1 MVDQDLLETCLISNY
16 RITRGE
22 RVVSLK
28 NIAQAND
35 CRDALAKSLYERLFG
50 WIVRL
55 INNLLQ
61 PINSDNDDDDDYDYY
76 LKKIKQNNIQLISIS
91 ILDMSG
97 FENFRHNSFEQLCIN
112 VANEHLQFY
121 FNQHIFLQEEYEY
134 TLEEIEF
141 KSIEFQNNE
150 DIIEVFMGPLG
161 LFALLDEES
170 KFPRAT
176 DCSLIQKFH
185 SNFKYT
191 QRYVRSRGNDA
202 SFAINH
208 YAGRVMYNAD
218 GFLEKNRDNL
228 SSNLIDCMKM
238 SKIQLISDLFAAEL
252 TKTGSLSR
260 SNSTINNQLSST
272 LTKSKYVQ
280 FNKSFKA
287 IKQHDQPKSLK
298 KSMYSSIYIIN
309 FSRF

>member
-1 MVDQDLLETCLISNY
+1 MLETCLISNY
-16 RITRGE
+16 CITRGE

-28 NIAQAND
+28 NILQAND

-61 PINSDNDDDDDYDYY
+61 GSTNSDYY
-76 LKKIKQNNIQLISIS
+76 LKKNMQIMSIS

-97 FENFRHNSFEQLCIN
+97 FENFRQNSFEQLCIN

-134 TLEEIEF
+134 ALEEIEF

-170 KFPRAT
+170 KFPKAN
-176 DCSLIQKFH
+176 DSSLIQKFH

-191 QRYVRSRGNDA
+191 QRYVRSRGNEA
-202 SFAINH
+202 SFSINH
-208 YAGRVMYNAD
+208 YAGRVTYNAD

-228 SSNLIDCMKM
+228 SSNLVDCMKM
-238 SKIQLISDLFAAEL
+238 SRLQLISDLFAAEL
-252 TKTGSLSR
+252 TKSGSLSR
-260 SNSTINNQLSST
+260 SNSTINNQSSVT
-272 LTKSKYVQ
+272 LIKSQYC
-280 FNKSFKA
+280 KSYKS
-287 IKQHDQPKSLK
+287 IKQDQPKTLK
-298 KSMYSSIYIIN
+298 RSM
-309 FSRF
+309 